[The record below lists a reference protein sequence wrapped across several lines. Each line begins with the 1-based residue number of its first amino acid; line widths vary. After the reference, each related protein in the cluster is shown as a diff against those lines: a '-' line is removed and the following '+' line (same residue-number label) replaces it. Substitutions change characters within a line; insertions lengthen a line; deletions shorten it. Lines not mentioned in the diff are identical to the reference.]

1 MMRAKSRLIPVYPWW
16 IDPVN
21 REEPTEI
28 LLTTNYYIMKMNQQI
43 KTTMSLAT
51 AMGSLALAAGTAN
64 AAITIVNPGFET
76 NTGTGGSTAAPWMRG
91 SNGSARVGISSY
103 AGLGVQVDPVPGG
116 GLYAHYNNGASE
128 SIYQVLSDT
137 LAANTTYT
145 LTIQAIDR
153 TDLAFQDGELRL
165 GYAGTDDGSTG
176 DMIANDFYGEN
187 LLSPTVVFNPNPVN
201 GAAADDGWEDWSY
214 TFVTGASPAGL
225 GEALRVEIVGS
236 GVQSTYDNI
245 SLTAVAVPE
254 PSTTALLGLG
264 GLALILRR
272 RK

>member
-1 MMRAKSRLIPVYPWW
+1 MKINQSMKTRKH
-16 IDPVN
+16 
-21 REEPTEI
+21 I
-28 LLTTNYYIMKMNQQI
+28 LP
-43 KTTMSLAT
+43 LAA
-51 AMGSLALAAGTAN
+51 AMGSLILATGSAN
-64 AAITIVNPGFET
+64 AAIVNPGFET
-76 NTGTGGSTAAPWMRG
+76 NGGTGASSANAWKRG
-91 SNGSARVGISSY
+91 PNGSGTVGISSY
-103 AGLGVQVDPVPGG
+103 AGLPVDTIPGG
-116 GLYAHYNNGASE
+116 GLFAHYNNNASE

-153 TDLAFQDGELRL
+153 TDLTFQDGELRL

-187 LLSPTVVFNPNPVN
+187 LLSPTAVFNPNPVN